1 MIFDNFTW
9 ITFKSYSKVHM
20 QVSRLQLK
28 QAQVLHISKSN
39 FFSTRD
45 SNVLMLD
52 KFESDFESET
62 CCLSWS

>member
-52 KFESDFESET
+52 KFETDFESKT
-62 CCLSWS
+62 CC